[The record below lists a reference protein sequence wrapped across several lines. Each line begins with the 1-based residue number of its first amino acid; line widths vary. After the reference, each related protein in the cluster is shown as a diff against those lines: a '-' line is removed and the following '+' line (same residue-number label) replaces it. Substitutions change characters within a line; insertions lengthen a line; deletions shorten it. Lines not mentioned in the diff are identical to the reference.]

1 MDEEEFRTVPFQM
14 KRSIRK
20 VDPSLLPEENSR
32 NYSATPQQSKPMN
45 NFRTV
50 NNASAR
56 KPTDQNML
64 IELDRA
70 INENG
75 SLSNTTLMILKEL
88 INRNQPA

>member
-1 MDEEEFRTVPFQM
+1 M

-20 VDPSLLPEENSR
+20 VDQSLLPEENSR
-32 NYSATPQQSKPMN
+32 NYSVTPQQSKPMN
-45 NFRTV
+45 NYRTL

-64 IELDRA
+64 MELDRA
-70 INENG
+70 INDNG
-75 SLSNTTLMILKEL
+75 ILSNATLMILKEL

>member
-1 MDEEEFRTVPFQM
+1 MPPKM

-20 VDPSLLPEENSR
+20 ADPSLLPEENSR
-32 NYSATPQQSKPMN
+32 NYSVTPQQSKPLN
-45 NFRTV
+45 NYRTM

-64 IELDRA
+64 LELDRA

-75 SLSNTTLMILKEL
+75 SLSNATLMILKEL